1 MDVGEGRAV
10 VPSVFWVVRGDQLVM
25 PSSLDGS
32 DQGVW
37 RRLVLGHEPREAKE
51 QETWGLDA
59 HSVWVFGLACRSP
72 ESSATRVSEVQK
84 SACSCRV
91 ELGGVWDK
99 YPHQPV
105 RCCLSREEGA
115 SG

>member
-72 ESSATRVSEVQK
+72 ESSM
-84 SACSCRV
+84 
-91 ELGGVWDK
+91 L
-99 YPHQPV
+99 
-105 RCCLSREEGA
+105 RE
-115 SG
+115 